1 MTTHHRLTAKRV
13 DALLDAAIYGAEN
26 MNEDGTISEQ
36 EYEAIIATIR
46 LMHRR
51 FVAGKGENR

>member
-13 DALLDAAIYGAEN
+13 DAVLSAAIYGAEN
-26 MNEDGTISEQ
+26 LNQDEMISEQ

-51 FVAGKGENR
+51 FVAGKGENQ